1 MKHIT
6 KRTIVASCILI
17 VAMLMT
23 ISVFAASSNQLY
35 IHNSSPGFVKMTGSL
50 YGYTSNSTRITL
62 GSAITRT
69 DFISGQTHLYDEARL
84 TATLYENYDR
94 SGSLADVFTGD
105 KVATSSPSDA
115 TPIGDYITTTTVSVN
130 ATCIGSMHSMK
141 LPNDDMY
148 VETLGMIINNGTLER
163 DSKVK

>member
-69 DFISGQTHLYDEARL
+69 DFISGQTHLYDEVYL
-84 TATLYENYDR
+84 SATLYENYDR
-94 SGSLADVFTGD
+94 SGLLVDVFTGD
-105 KVATSSPSDA
+105 KVANSSPRDA
-115 TPIGDYITTTTVSVN
+115 TPIGDYITTTNVSVN

-141 LPNDDMY
+141 LPNDDLY
-148 VETLGMIINNGTLER
+148 VESLGMIINNGTLER
-163 DSKVK
+163 DSEVK